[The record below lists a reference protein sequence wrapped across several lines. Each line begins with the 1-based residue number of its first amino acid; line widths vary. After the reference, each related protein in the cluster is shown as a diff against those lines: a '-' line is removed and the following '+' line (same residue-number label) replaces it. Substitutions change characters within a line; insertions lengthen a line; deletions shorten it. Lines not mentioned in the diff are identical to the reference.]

1 MAQFLGLEN
10 DHDHGDHD
18 HGEAPQQ
25 TAAWNS
31 ALKGLSLK
39 SLTQGLVITP
49 NFLFLMLFLAFT
61 GWLGVVYWVRHN
73 EPFANAVL
81 GSGRAYAPTA
91 HADRRLLDGVREAMP
106 FKTSP
111 NTGKIY
117 TPTPGPGPQPYG
129 YQVPQAAAIGSI
141 ASPGL
146 APAQIPS
153 APALGHFAAPHSMRS
168 YGNVPQYNPAPAP
181 APAAGY
187 GWSLAEGGFSQ
198 ESAHFMSQFGAP
210 QALSPAYSHVYVPV
224 ATPTGQRLKV
234 YTTR

>member
-1 MAQFLGLEN
+1 M
-10 DHDHGDHD
+10 
-18 HGEAPQQ
+18 
-25 TAAWNS
+25 
-31 ALKGLSLK
+31 
-39 SLTQGLVITP
+39 ITP
-49 NFLFLMLFLAFT
+49 NFLFLLLFLAFT

-91 HADRRLLDGVREAMP
+91 HADRRLLEGVREAMP

-117 TPTPGPGPQPYG
+117 TPTPGPPPQPYG
-129 YQVPQAAAIGSI
+129 YGQLPQAASVGQISSHGMSALPNPG
-141 ASPGL
+141 AS
-146 APAQIPS
+146 
-153 APALGHFAAPHSMRS
+153 ALGHFAAPHSMRS
-168 YGNVPQYNPAPAP
+168 YGNGPHYSPAPAS
-181 APAAGY
+181 APVPSPGSVPGGGY

-210 QALSPAYSHVYVPV
+210 QTVSPAYSHVYVPV
-224 ATPTGQRLKV
+224 ATPTGHRLKV